1 MNKNV
6 YHTDFKNIYIF
17 IKWKISIF
25 TCFQILCSKQKSAA
39 VCCCLLLEAHCGN
52 IHPYLY
58 SHLSTSCFF
67 KLINIDN
74 SCIPIKKYSLTC
86 RDKSWYPNTCWGWNN
101 KTWQW
106 EQWEKSGIYWLTI
119 ADYSRG
125 TANNSGE
132 WQIRDYHP
140 RKHGEIL

>member
-1 MNKNV
+1 M
-6 YHTDFKNIYIF
+6 KNINFYLFPDSLFQTEISSRLLLSSSRSSLRKHTSIF
-17 IKWKISIF
+17 IFSFIN
-25 TCFQILCSKQKSAA
+25 IL
-39 VCCCLLLEAHCGN
+39 
-52 IHPYLY
+52 
-58 SHLSTSCFF
+58 FF

>member
-1 MNKNV
+1 M
-6 YHTDFKNIYIF
+6 KNINFYLFPDSLFQTEISSRLLLSSSRSSLRKHTSIF
-17 IKWKISIF
+17 IFSFIN
-25 TCFQILCSKQKSAA
+25 IL
-39 VCCCLLLEAHCGN
+39 
-52 IHPYLY
+52 
-58 SHLSTSCFF
+58 FF

-86 RDKSWYPNTCWGWNN
+86 RDKSWYPNTCWGWKN